1 MTLYLLLIELTFF
14 VLLPGAIF
22 NPEVGAVHLFERSRS
37 RVLLRWHM
45 PTSRFRI
52 IKQELPWASPYGKRS
67 TLPLDVS
74 LCPALHRMCSSLTN
88 ILEGSE
94 HVSVYGSESAMWAE
108 QGGRW
113 SPEMKQQQLMLPERR
128 SPGRCGQ
135 AIEDTRL
142 LRWL

>member
-1 MTLYLLLIELTFF
+1 MTLHLLLLELTFF
-14 VLLPGAIF
+14 VVCTGAIF
-22 NPEVGAVHLFERSRS
+22 TRVVAAGHFFERSRF

-45 PTSRFRI
+45 PTGRFRI
-52 IKQELPWASPYGKRS
+52 IKQELPWASPYGKRR
-67 TLPLDVS
+67 TLSLDVS
-74 LCPALHRMCSSLTN
+74 LRLALHRTCSHSLAFWRGVNTCL
-88 ILEGSE
+88 IWLT
-94 HVSVYGSESAMWAE
+94 ESAMWAE

-128 SPGRCGQ
+128 SLGRCGQ